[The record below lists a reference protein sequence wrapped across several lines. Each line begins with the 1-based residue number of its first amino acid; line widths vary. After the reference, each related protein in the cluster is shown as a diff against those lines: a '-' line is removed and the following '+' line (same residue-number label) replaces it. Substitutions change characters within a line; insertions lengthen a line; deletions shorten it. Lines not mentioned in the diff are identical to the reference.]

1 MSGDVE
7 RRRDRRDVKTPLTQL
22 FETETQRRLIEYAL
36 TEMDDDRY
44 YQTGELA
51 DVINKKRNSVAHVIQ
66 RREGVIGPMI
76 RFGVIEPKHN
86 PMNMPNIPHY
96 KKANSAVMGLLEQWD
111 GYPLCDLFKTTV
123 RQKLVSFFVNK
134 GPDEAYSVNQ
144 IRHEG
149 PFGFK
154 SVKENIGVLV
164 EVGILTTED
173 RPRTTAYRLDVDSD
187 IYQFLGELNNAVVE
201 SAESFQQ

>member
-7 RRRDRRDVKTPLTQL
+7 RRRDNIELKTAVTQL

-36 TEMDDDRY
+36 REMDDDRY
-44 YQTGELA
+44 YQSGKLA
-51 DVINKKRNSVAHVIQ
+51 EAVGKSRNAVTNVIQ
-66 RREGVIGPMI
+66 PREGVIGPMI
-76 RFGVIEPKHN
+76 RFGVVEPKHN

-96 KKANSAVMGLLEQWD
+96 KKANTAVVDLLEQWD
-111 GYPLCDLFKTTV
+111 GYSLIELFETTT
-123 RQKLVSFFVNK
+123 RQKLVSFFLFE

-154 SVKENIGVLV
+154 AVKENIDVLV
-164 EVGILTTED
+164 KAGILTTED
-173 RPRTTAYRLDVDSD
+173 RPRTTAYRLNTDSEL
-187 IYQFLGELNNAVVE
+187 YTFLGELNGAIMDV
-201 SAESFQQ
+201 AESFN

>member
-7 RRRDRRDVKTPLTQL
+7 RRRESVDLKTAVTQL

-36 TEMDDDRY
+36 TEMDDRY

-51 DVINKKRNSVAHVIQ
+51 EAVGKSRNAVTNVIQ
-66 RREGVIGPMI
+66 PREGVIGPMI
-76 RFGVIEPKHN
+76 RFGVMEPKHN

-96 KKANSAVMGLLEQWD
+96 KKADSAVMSLLKQWD
-111 GYPLCDLFKTTV
+111 GHSLINLFETTT
-123 RQKLVSFFVNK
+123 RQKLVSFFLFE

-144 IRHEG
+144 IRQKG

-154 SVKENIGVLV
+154 AVKENIGVLV
-164 EVGILTTED
+164 EAGILTTEE
-173 RPRTTAYRLDVDSD
+173 RPRTTAYRLDTDSE
-187 IYQFLGELNNAVVE
+187 IYQFLGELNGAIMQ